1 LRFAEGF
8 LEKFMLRKLRGIVQQ
23 VNAAKDL
30 QSALDIIVSRVRE
43 TMNTQVCS
51 VFLLDNDIGCHVLM
65 ASDGLNKKS
74 VGHVSLELGEGLVG
88 LVAQHA
94 EPLNLEDA
102 SLHPSYHYLKE
113 TGEEAFHA
121 FLGVPIVHH
130 RSVLGVLVVQHS
142 ERRSFDEGEEAF
154 LITLSAQLA
163 GVIAHAEATGAI
175 EGLSPSGHKT
185 FDTSFGGVSGSS
197 GVAIG
202 KTVVVFPQADLRM
215 IPDRTTENIE
225 AEIDNFNAAINSVRE
240 DMRALHKKLAGRV
253 KEEERQLFDVYLKM
267 LDDNALGQEVIER
280 IKLGNWAQGALAYVA
295 NEHVHNFEMI
305 DDSYLSE
312 RAVDIKDLCS
322 RVLSYLQ
329 NKETTTTRYGNNTI
343 LVSEELT
350 PAMLAEVPKRKL
362 KGLISVKGSSNSHV
376 AILARTMGIPT
387 VMGVVDLPANQL
399 DGKEVILDGYNGQ
412 VISNPSKELRSRY
425 LETIKEQEQLIKGLS
440 GLKDLPCETAD
451 KHRVHLWVN
460 TGLMSDVMQSLD
472 QGAEGIG
479 LFRTEVPF
487 LLSERF
493 PSEQEQTQIYR
504 EQLEA
509 FSPKPVTMR
518 TLDVGGDKAL
528 PYFPITEAN
537 PFLGWRGI
545 RVTLD
550 HPEIFMAQIRAML
563 RASVGLGN
571 LQIMLPMISN
581 VNEVSSA
588 IQLIKKAFR
597 ELLQEGHEVKFPPI
611 GVMIE
616 VPAAVYQTRALAKMV
631 DFISVGSNDLTQY
644 LLAVDRNNPRVAS
657 LYSSFHPAVL
667 SALQHV
673 VKQAQ
678 LESKPVSICGEM
690 AGDPGAAVLLLAMGF
705 DVLSMNAATLLK
717 VKSVIRSVTLE
728 AAQDLL
734 NQVMHLDEA
743 QMIRSAVDL
752 ALYNAGVDRLLRSSR
767 TN

>member
-1 LRFAEGF
+1 
-8 LEKFMLRKLRGIVQQ
+8 LEEFMLEQLRGIVQQ

-43 TMNTQVCS
+43 VLNTQVCS
-51 VFLLDNDIGCHVLM
+51 VFLLDNDISCHVLM
-65 ASDGLNKKS
+65 ASDGLNKAS
-74 VGHVSLELGEGLVG
+74 VGQVSLEIGEGLVG
-88 LVAQHA
+88 LVAKHA

-102 SLHPSYHYLKE
+102 PLHPSFHYLEE
-113 TGEEAFHA
+113 TGEEEFHA
-121 FLGVPIVHH
+121 FLGVPIIHH
-130 RSVLGVLVVQHS
+130 RSVLGVLVVQHR

-185 FDTSFGGVSGSS
+185 FDTTFSGVSGSS
-197 GVAIG
+197 GVGIG
-202 KTVVVFPQADLRM
+202 KTLVVFPPADLSM
-215 IPDRTTENIE
+215 IPDRSAKNIE
-225 AEIDNFNAAINSVRE
+225 KEIKLFNTAINSVRD
-240 DMRALHKKLAGRV
+240 DMRALHEKLAGRV
-253 KEEERQLFDVYLKM
+253 QEEERQLFDVYVRM
-267 LDDNALGQEVIER
+267 LDDKALGHEVVER
-280 IKLGNWAQGALAYVA
+280 IKLGSWAQGALAYVA

-305 DDSYLSE
+305 DDPYLSE

-322 RVLSYLQ
+322 RILFYLQ
-329 NKETTTTRYGNNTI
+329 NKEAITTRYSNNTI

-362 KGLISVKGSSNSHV
+362 KGLISVKGSGNSHV

-387 VMGVVDLPANQL
+387 VMGAVDLPINQL

-412 VISNPSKELRSRY
+412 VISNPSKQLLNRY

-493 PSEQEQTQIYR
+493 PSEQEQAQIYR

-509 FSPKPVTMR
+509 FAPKLVTMR
-518 TLDVGGDKAL
+518 TLDVGGDKSL
-528 PYFPITEAN
+528 PYFPIDEAN

-550 HPEIFMAQIRAML
+550 HPEIFTAQIRAML
-563 RASVGLGN
+563 RASLGLEN

-581 VNEVSSA
+581 INEVNSA
-588 IQLIKKAFR
+588 MQVIKKAFR
-597 ELLQEGHEVKFPPI
+597 ELLQEGLEVKFPPI

-616 VPAAVYQTRALAKMV
+616 LPAAVYQTRALAKLV

-657 LYSSFHPAVL
+657 LYSAFHPAVL
-667 SALQHV
+667 IALQQV
-673 VKQAQ
+673 VSQAQ

-690 AGDPGAAVLLLAMGF
+690 AGDPGAAVLLVAMGF
-705 DVLSMNAATLLK
+705 DVLSMNAAALLK
-717 VKSVIRSVTLE
+717 VKSVIRSLTLK

-734 NQVMHLDEA
+734 DQVMNMDDA

-767 TN
+767 AN

>member
-1 LRFAEGF
+1 
-8 LEKFMLRKLRGIVQQ
+8 
-23 VNAAKDL
+23 
-30 QSALDIIVSRVRE
+30 
-43 TMNTQVCS
+43 
-51 VFLLDNDIGCHVLM
+51 
-65 ASDGLNKKS
+65 
-74 VGHVSLELGEGLVG
+74 
-88 LVAQHA
+88 
-94 EPLNLEDA
+94 
-102 SLHPSYHYLKE
+102 
-113 TGEEAFHA
+113 
-121 FLGVPIVHH
+121 
-130 RSVLGVLVVQHS
+130 
-142 ERRSFDEGEEAF
+142 
-154 LITLSAQLA
+154 
-163 GVIAHAEATGAI
+163 
-175 EGLSPSGHKT
+175 
-185 FDTSFGGVSGSS
+185 
-197 GVAIG
+197 
-202 KTVVVFPQADLRM
+202 
-215 IPDRTTENIE
+215 
-225 AEIDNFNAAINSVRE
+225 
-240 DMRALHKKLAGRV
+240 
-253 KEEERQLFDVYLKM
+253 
-267 LDDNALGQEVIER
+267 
-280 IKLGNWAQGALAYVA
+280 
-295 NEHVHNFEMI
+295 
-305 DDSYLSE
+305 
-312 RAVDIKDLCS
+312 
-322 RVLSYLQ
+322 
-329 NKETTTTRYGNNTI
+329 
-343 LVSEELT
+343 
-350 PAMLAEVPKRKL
+350 
-362 KGLISVKGSSNSHV
+362 
-376 AILARTMGIPT
+376 MGIPT